1 MRRSTSTRSTK
12 RWRSGALIASVAA
25 LALLT
30 GCSVGSAPDGGDS
43 DGANSGDSSVKGSTW
58 PDVEKRGTIN
68 IGVGLTTPP
77 YGSTDK
83 SGKPVGYDVDV
94 AQELAD
100 YLGVEAHIFEVSA
113 DGRIPAIQS
122 GKADVISFTL
132 TNTPERA
139 EQIDFSSD
147 TMNTYQA
154 AAVQKESDITEVDQI
169 ANKIVAVQKGAIS
182 ATVTP
187 EAYPGIN
194 MQQYDTAVAVRLA
207 VQQGQADAAVD
218 SVSVL
223 QYAITSDPS
232 SSLHILPGVIG
243 EKQAYGLGLQKG
255 NSTLKEKVDEFLK
268 DFHAKGEGKKLYEKW
283 FSEAPP
289 EDVFAGLED

>member
-1 MRRSTSTRSTK
+1 MRRFTSARSTK
-12 RWRSGALIASVAA
+12 GWRSGALVAGVAA

-30 GCSVGSAPDGGDS
+30 GCSVGSAPDGGNT
-43 DGANSGDSSVKGSTW
+43 DGGGGGDSSVKGSTW
-58 PDVEKRGTIN
+58 EDVQARGTIN
-68 IGVGLTTPP
+68 VGVGLTTPP

-83 SGKPVGYDVDV
+83 SGKPAGYDVDV
-94 AQELAD
+94 AQQLAD

-132 TNTPERA
+132 THTPERA
-139 EQIDFSSD
+139 EQIDFSTD

-154 AAVQKESDITEVDQI
+154 AAVQKGSDITDVDQI
-169 ANKIVAVQKGAIS
+169 ADKVVAVQKGAIS

-187 EAYPGIN
+187 EAYPGVN

-223 QYAITSDPS
+223 QYAIS
-232 SSLHILPGVIG
+232 SEADSNLQILPGVIG
-243 EKQAYGLGLQKG
+243 KKQAYGLGLQKG
-255 NSTLKEKVDEFLK
+255 NTTLKEKVDEFLA

-283 FSEAPP
+283 FGQAPP

>member
-1 MRRSTSTRSTK
+1 MRKFTSARSRK
-12 RWRSGALIASVAA
+12 GWRSGALVAGVA
-25 LALLT
+25 VLALLT
-30 GCSVGSAPDGGDS
+30 GCSVGSAPGAGNSNGGS
-43 DGANSGDSSVKGSTW
+43 NGDSSVKGSTW
-58 PDVEKRGTIN
+58 ADVQARGIIN
-68 IGVGLTTPP
+68 IGVGLSTPP
-77 YGSTDK
+77 YGQTDK
-83 SGKPVGYDVDV
+83 DGHPAGYDVDV

-100 YLGVEAHIFEVSA
+100 FLGVKAHIFEVSA

-132 TNTPERA
+132 THTPERA
-139 EQIDFSSD
+139 QQIDFSSD

-154 AAVQKESDITEVDQI
+154 VAVRKDSDITDVDQI
-169 ANKIVAVQKGAIS
+169 ADKLVAVQKGAIS

-187 EAYPGIN
+187 EAYPGVN

-223 QYAITSDPS
+223 QYAISSDPQS
-232 SSLHILPGVIG
+232 NLHILDGVIG
-243 EKQAYGLGLQKG
+243 EKQAYGLGLAKG
-255 NSTLKEKVDEFLK
+255 NTTLKDKVDEFLK

-283 FSEAPP
+283 FGQAAPA
-289 EDVFAGLED
+289 DVFAGLED

>member
-1 MRRSTSTRSTK
+1 MRRSIPARSTR
-12 RWRSGALIASVAA
+12 RARSGALIVGVAS

-30 GCSVGSAPDGGDS
+30 GCSVGSAPNGGNS

-68 IGVGLTTPP
+68 VGVGLTTPP

-83 SGKPVGYDVDV
+83 SGKPAGYDVDV

-100 YLGVEAHIFEVSA
+100 YLGVKAHIFEVSA

-132 TNTPERA
+132 THTPERA
-139 EQIDFSSD
+139 QQIDFSTD

-154 AAVQKESDITEVDQI
+154 VAVQEKSDITKVDQI
-169 ANKIVAVQKGAIS
+169 ADKTVAVQKGALS

-187 EAYPGIN
+187 KAFPGIH

-223 QYAITSDPS
+223 QYAISSDPDS
-232 SSLHILPGVIG
+232 NLHILPGVIG

-255 NSTLKEKVDEFLK
+255 NSSLKEKVDAFLK

-283 FSEAPP
+283 FGEAPP

>member
-1 MRRSTSTRSTK
+1 MRRIRTTRSTK
-12 RWRSGALIASVAA
+12 RRTGALVAGVAA

-30 GCSVGSAPDGGDS
+30 GCSVGSAPDGGNS
-43 DGANSGDSSVKGSTW
+43 DNGGGGDSSVKGSTW
-58 PDVEKRGTIN
+58 KDVQARGTIN

-83 SGKPVGYDVDV
+83 SGKPAGYDVEV
-94 AQELAD
+94 AQQLAD
-100 YLGVEAHIFEVSA
+100 YLKVKAHIFEVSA

-132 TNTPERA
+132 THTPERA
-139 EQIDFSSD
+139 QQIDFSTD

-154 AAVQKESDITEVDQI
+154 AAVKKGSDITDVDQI
-169 ANKIVAVQKGAIS
+169 ADKVVAVQKGAIS

-187 EAYPGIN
+187 EAYPGVN

-223 QYAITSDPS
+223 QYAIS
-232 SSLHILPGVIG
+232 SEAGSNLKILPGVIG
-243 EKQAYGLGLQKG
+243 KKQAYGLGLQKG
-255 NSTLKEKVDEFLK
+255 NTTLKEKVDEFLK
-268 DFHAKGEGKKLYEKW
+268 DFHAKGEGKKLYKKW
-283 FSEAPP
+283 FGQAAPD
-289 EDVFAGLED
+289 DVFAGLED

>member
-1 MRRSTSTRSTK
+1 MRRYTSTRSTK
-12 RWRSGALIASVAA
+12 GLRSGALVVGVAT

-30 GCSVGSAPDGGDS
+30 GCSVGSAPDGGNS
-43 DGANSGDSSVKGSTW
+43 DNGSGGDSSVKGSTW
-58 PDVEKRGTIN
+58 EDVQARGTIN

-83 SGKPVGYDVDV
+83 SGKPAGYDVEV
-94 AQELAD
+94 AQELAE
-100 YLGVEAHIFEVSA
+100 YLGVKAHIFEVSA

-132 TNTPERA
+132 THTPERA
-139 EQIDFSSD
+139 EQIDFSTD

-154 AAVQKESDITEVDQI
+154 AAVQKGSDITEVDQI
-169 ANKIVAVQKGAIS
+169 ADKVVAVQKGAIS

-187 EAYPGIN
+187 AAYPGVN

-223 QYAITSDPS
+223 QYAIS
-232 SSLHILPGVIG
+232 SEADSNLQILPGVIG

-255 NSTLKEKVDEFLK
+255 NTTLKEKVDEFLK
-268 DFHAKGEGKKLYEKW
+268 DFHAKGEGKKLYAKW
-283 FSEAPP
+283 FGEAPP